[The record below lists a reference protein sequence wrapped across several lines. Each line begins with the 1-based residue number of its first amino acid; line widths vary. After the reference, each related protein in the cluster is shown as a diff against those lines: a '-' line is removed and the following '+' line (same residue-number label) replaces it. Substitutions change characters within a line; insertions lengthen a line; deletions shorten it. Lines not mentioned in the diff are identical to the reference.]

1 MIYSAGGTMAV
12 AGHSG
17 GGTSFANG
25 CAVVLHALL
34 TKEAPLSGQRQGS

>member
-17 GGTSFANG
+17 GSTSFAYG

-34 TKEAPLSGQRQGS
+34 TEEAPLSGQRQAS